1 MNNITLIVKPH
12 SEAAKPLAE
21 QIYTLLK
28 EKGKNILLEKRAAG
42 VLNLPENSAKE
53 IKEKSELIIVLG
65 GDGTLISAIRLVEDK
80 DIPILGINLG
90 RLGFLTET
98 KVEEA
103 IQVIENIIEDNFRCE
118 QRMKLNGKIVN
129 GEAEF
134 SMDVLNDIV
143 IHKGALA
150 RIIEMDVFIDNMFV
164 NTYRADGLIIA
175 TPTGSTAYSL
185 AAGGPIVIPTMN
197 SILIT
202 PICPHSLTHR
212 PVVVPDNSEI
222 KIIIKSEDEKIFI
235 TFDGQIGKK
244 LEKNDEIIIKKSKNY
259 ARLIIPKNRN
269 YYSLLREKLHW
280 GDK

>member
-28 EKGKNILLEKRAAG
+28 KKNKNILLEERAAA
-42 VLNLPENSAKE
+42 VLNLPENSAEE

-103 IQVIENIIEDNFRCE
+103 IHVIENILEGNYRCE

>member
-28 EKGKNILLEKRAAG
+28 KKNKNILLEERAAA
-42 VLNLPENSAKE
+42 VLNLPENSAEE

-80 DIPILGINLG
+80 DTPILGINLG

-103 IQVIENIIEDNFRCE
+103 IQVIENILEGNYRCE

-222 KIIIKSEDEKIFI
+222 KIIIKSEDEKIYI